1 MNRITIRRFDVVRT
15 ANIAAALYL
24 VITLVIA
31 LVFALPIVLLVS
43 VAGTQYAGDGMGAI
57 MGAGVVGVLIFA
69 VIASLVYA
77 VMGWIIT
84 AIVVALYNFVAGR
97 IGGLQVDVTIEGP
110 MPGYGGQGGYGYPA
124 QPAQPAQPAPPQGSG
139 SGQPPVPP
147 SGWGQPQ
154 A

>member
-24 VITLVIA
+24 VITLVFS
-31 LVFALPIVLLVS
+31 LVIFLPVTLLVS
-43 VAGTQYAGDGMGAI
+43 VAGTQYGGNGMGAI
-57 MGAGVVGVLIFA
+57 LGAGVIGVLIFA
-69 VIASLVYA
+69 VIGGLIYA
-77 VMGWIIT
+77 VIGWIIT
-84 AIVVALYNFVAGR
+84 AIMVALYNFVAGR

-110 MPGYGGQGGYGYPA
+110 MPGYGAQAPYGYPAGYPA
-124 QPAQPAQPAPPQGSG
+124 QPAPPHGPG

-147 SGWGQPQ
+147 PGWGQPQ